1 MSPKVD
7 RRLAKDVAK
16 QIERRRARRRITFWL
31 LVLAAVVAAA
41 LYLRCGRGW
50 GLGGTGK
57 GEGEGPGAG
66 TGSVAAVP
74 ADAAPPRCQIRVSS
88 EGIAVDGKLASR
100 DDAVATCKL
109 TAGADVVV
117 TGDARQGDWEELQTA
132 LDHAGIPTFL
142 RK

>member
-1 MSPKVD
+1 MSPRPDK
-7 RRLAKDVAK
+7 RLARDVAV

-31 LVLAAVVAAA
+31 LVLGGLVAAV

-57 GEGEGPGAG
+57 GEGEGPGTG
-66 TGSVAAVP
+66 TGSVAVA
-74 ADAAPPRCQIRVSS
+74 ADAAPRRCQIRVSS
-88 EGIAVDGKLASR
+88 EGIAVDGALASR
-100 DDAVATCKL
+100 DDAVSTCKL

-117 TGDARQGDWEELQTA
+117 TGDARQGDWEGLQTA
-132 LDHAGIPTFL
+132 LDHAGVPTFL